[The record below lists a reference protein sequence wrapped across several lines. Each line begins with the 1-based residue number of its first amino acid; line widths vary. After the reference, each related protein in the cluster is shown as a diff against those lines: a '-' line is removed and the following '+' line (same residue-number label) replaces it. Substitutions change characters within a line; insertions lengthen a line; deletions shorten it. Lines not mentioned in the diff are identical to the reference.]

1 MSKSFVKKML
11 RIQRQKERKERERQ
25 IKNGKDVSMDVSD
38 VVITEEG
45 KIDVQSLY
53 GKAISG
59 VADAAHAQNIP
70 VVCFVGCV
78 GDDVEKLKALGIAE
92 IYALNDI
99 APSPEFSMT
108 HAAELLRRIAAQFL
122 FDFFK

>member
-1 MSKSFVKKML
+1 
-11 RIQRQKERKERERQ
+11 
-25 IKNGKDVSMDVSD
+25 MDFDNKLTGAD
-38 VVITEEG
+38 VVITGEG

-92 IYALNDI
+92 IYALSDI